1 MPDQGG
7 KILIFLSGCLNM
19 ALPCNCLKIHPIAVF
34 LFLLELALLRPLGF
48 LKQVAGSQF
57 LTLGPFAVECHLD
70 EVTAALHPALSDTL
84 PQSASSWAVL
94 V

>member
-1 MPDQGG
+1 
-7 KILIFLSGCLNM
+7 M

-34 LFLLELALLRPLGF
+34 LLLLELALLHPLGF

-70 EVTAALHPALSDTL
+70 EVTAALHPALRHTPTACFL
-84 PQSASSWAVL
+84 MGSAGMT
-94 V
+94 